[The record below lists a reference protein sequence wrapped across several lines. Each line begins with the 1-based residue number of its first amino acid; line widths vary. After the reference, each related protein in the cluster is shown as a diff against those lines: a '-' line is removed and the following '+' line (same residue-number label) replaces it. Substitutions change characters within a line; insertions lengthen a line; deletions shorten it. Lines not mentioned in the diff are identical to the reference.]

1 MVGMVMGNLVAG
13 TRDPTTV
20 FITGLSTAFAIGVS
34 GVWGSYLI
42 EAAEQRHA
50 IVDLER
56 SLMRSLDE
64 SKIGRAARM
73 AVWYVSIVNGVSPFI
88 AALVIIM
95 PFLFVSLLPNIDFA
109 YTISLVLAM
118 VSLFGLGVYLA
129 QISHRGKIWFG
140 IRAMIAGIV
149 SIAVGFGIELIV
161 P

>member
-1 MVGMVMGNLVAG
+1 
-13 TRDPTTV
+13 
-20 FITGLSTAFAIGVS
+20 
-34 GVWGSYLI
+34 
-42 EAAEQRHA
+42 
-50 IVDLER
+50 
-56 SLMRSLDE
+56 MRSLDE